1 MHFDKASKRN
11 NEGTRN
17 ILLHVE
23 YIICAQAVS
32 IYDNM
37 KKIKYINIYFLKKN
51 LFYYPVIQIFFI
63 IIIKHALKHD
73 KCTSFKAV
81 K

>member
-37 KKIKYINIYFLKKN
+37 KKIKYINIYLKKKPFLLPSN
-51 LFYYPVIQIFFI
+51 SDFLYYYY
-63 IIIKHALKHD
+63 
-73 KCTSFKAV
+73 
-81 K
+81 

>member
-37 KKIKYINIYFLKKN
+37 KKIKYINIYLKKKN
-51 LFYYPVIQIFFI
+51 VFI
-63 IIIKHALKHD
+63 
-73 KCTSFKAV
+73 TQ
-81 K
+81 

>member
-37 KKIKYINIYFLKKN
+37 KKIKYINIYFLKKKPFLLPSN
-51 LFYYPVIQIFFI
+51 SDFFYYYY
-63 IIIKHALKHD
+63 
-73 KCTSFKAV
+73 
-81 K
+81 

>member
-37 KKIKYINIYFLKKN
+37 KKIKYINIYLKKKPFLLPSN
-51 LFYYPVIQIFFI
+51 SDFFYYYY
-63 IIIKHALKHD
+63 
-73 KCTSFKAV
+73 
-81 K
+81 

>member
-37 KKIKYINIYFLKKN
+37 KKIKYINIYLKKN
-51 LFYYPVIQIFFI
+51 LFYYPVIQIFLI

-73 KCTSFKAV
+73 
-81 K
+81 

>member
-23 YIICAQAVS
+23 YFICAQAVS

-37 KKIKYINIYFLKKN
+37 KKIKYINIYFKKKT
-51 LFYYPVIQIFFI
+51 FFI
-63 IIIKHALKHD
+63 
-73 KCTSFKAV
+73 TQ
-81 K
+81 

>member
-37 KKIKYINIYFLKKN
+37 KKIKYINIYLKKKTFLLPSN
-51 LFYYPVIQIFFI
+51 SDFSYYYYY
-63 IIIKHALKHD
+63 
-73 KCTSFKAV
+73 
-81 K
+81 